1 MNEGFALELTHPWRL
16 LALAIGPV
24 VVYYFYR
31 SLVDFPR
38 WQRAVSLG
46 VRCVIVLLLVLAL
59 AGLTLLRPT
68 AERFVI
74 FAVDRSLSVG
84 AESTQAAEKFLAEA
98 TAAAD
103 GDRVAFLPFDVEP
116 GELETE
122 HKPPAASEPPQPAPT
137 AAPPVDKKTD
147 GDSPTPPTP
156 PPAPAAPLADTP
168 AAKGTNIAAALEA
181 AVASLSPGYVP
192 SVVLLSDGNQTT
204 GDALRAALAAGVPV
218 STVPL
223 ATRSEPEVQ
232 VSSVKLPAQVR
243 QGEPFY
249 VEVVLD
255 SNHDDEGLVEVYRGA
270 HRVVS
275 ERKPIKKG
283 ENRFRFQQTVTSE
296 RLANFT
302 ASVQGLAQ
310 DTLLDNNAD
319 SGLVFTAGKP
329 RVLVIESDP
338 RLIRELAVALEGEDI
353 QVDVRPPAGMP
364 DSLSDLQNYELL
376 VLSNVPATALT
387 GRQMEVARSYVQ
399 DLGGGFLMLGG
410 EQSFGLGGYY
420 KSTLEEILPVRSD
433 FEKEKEKPSLAM
445 VLVIDKSGSMGGDK
459 IEMAKS
465 AARSAVELLGNS
477 DHIAVLAFD
486 GDTYTI
492 SEMQS
497 ASNKG
502 RISDEISRIEASG
515 GTTMYPAMEQ
525 ANEILTATPAKLKH
539 VILLT
544 DGISSPGDFEGLAAT
559 MNSARITV
567 STVAVG
573 EGSDTALLEEIAKTG
588 NGRYYFTD
596 DPAAVPQIFAKETV
610 TASKAAINE
619 QPFVPVVVRATQA
632 FAGIDLETAPFLLGY
647 VTTRPKA
654 TSEVILA
661 TEKGDPLLVWWR
673 YGLGMTGA
681 FTSDAKARWAAE
693 WLPWPGYSKFWAQ
706 VVRHMMRKG
715 DAKGSAVEIVE
726 RGGRAKLSLDAADP
740 TGRYLNDV
748 ETEMTL
754 IDPQLGA
761 RKLPL
766 VQTAPGRYVVE
777 FDTPR
782 AGAYHVELTQKKNG
796 QELSRQSRGLTVG
809 YSDELR
815 LRPTNEALLKQI
827 ADVSGG
833 KAGVNATDVFAPDDR
848 RARRP
853 TPLWSWL
860 VWAAAGLLVLDV
872 ALRRIDLQNAW
883 RRGRGA
889 SAGTMGRGRPG
900 FNGSVGT
907 KPAVAPERV
916 KS

>member
-1 MNEGFALELTHPWRL
+1 MSTSGYALELTHPVRL
-16 LALAIGPV
+16 ICLAMIPV
-24 VVYYFYR
+24 LLYYFYR
-31 SLVDFPR
+31 SLVDMPR
-38 WQRAVSLG
+38 WQRRISLAVRTTIL
-46 VRCVIVLLLVLAL
+46 VLLVLAL
-59 AGLTLLRPT
+59 AGLTLLWPT
-68 AERFVI
+68 SEQFVI
-74 FAVDRSLSVG
+74 FAIDRSLSVG
-84 AESTQAAEKFLAEA
+84 QES

-103 GDRVAFLPFDVEP
+103 KFLDEAIANAGANRVAFLPFDKQPGKLQTERAEKSAEEP
-116 GELETE
+116 R
-122 HKPPAASEPPQPAPT
+122 PI
-137 AAPPVDKKTD
+137 
-147 GDSPTPPTP
+147 DSPAGNDSPATE
-156 PPAPAAPLADTP
+156 APAAMPTVIDTGDS
-168 AAKGTNIAAALEA
+168 GTNIEAALEA
-181 AVASLSPGYVP
+181 AIASLSPGYVP
-192 SVVLLSDGNQTT
+192 NIVLISDGNETA
-204 GDALRAALAAGVPV
+204 GDALKAALAAHVPI
-218 STVPL
+218 STVTL

-249 VEVVLD
+249 VEVVVD
-255 SNHDDEGLVEVYRGA
+255 ANHDDEGTIEVYRGA

-283 ENRFRFQQTVTSE
+283 ENRFRFQQTVTAE

-302 ASVQGLAQ
+302 ASVQGLKE

-319 SGLVFTAGKP
+319 SGLVFTSGKP

-338 RLIRELAVALEGEDI
+338 RLIREFATALEGEDI

-376 VLSNVPATALT
+376 VLSNVPAMDLSS
-387 GRQMEVARSYVQ
+387 RQMEVARSYVQ

-465 AARSAVELLGNS
+465 AARSAAELLGRS
-477 DHIAVLAFD
+477 DQLAVLAFD

-502 RISDEISRIEASG
+502 RISDDISRIEAGG
-515 GTTMYPAMEQ
+515 GTTMYPAMEE
-525 ANEILTATPAKLKH
+525 AYELLTSTPAKLKH

-544 DGISSPGDFEGLAAT
+544 DGVSSPGDFAGMAAT

-573 EGSDTALLEEIAKTG
+573 ADSDTAVLEEIAKTG

-610 TASKAAINE
+610 TASKSAINE
-619 QPFVPVVVRATQA
+619 QPFIPQVVRTTQA
-632 FAGIDLETAPFLLGY
+632 FSGIDLESAPFLLGY
-647 VTTRPKA
+647 VATRPKS

-681 FTSDAKARWAAE
+681 FTSDVKARWAAE

-715 DAKGSAVEIVE
+715 DAQGALVEIQQ
-726 RGGRAKLSLDAADP
+726 RAGKATLTLDAADP

-748 ETEMTL
+748 ETEMTV
-754 IDPQLGA
+754 IDPQLGT

-766 VQTAPGRYVVE
+766 VQTAPGRYTAE

-782 AGAYHVELTQKKNG
+782 SGAYHVELTQAKNG
-796 QELSRQSRGLTVG
+796 QQLSRQSRGLSVG

-815 LRPTNEALLKQI
+815 LRPSNETLLTRI
-827 ADVSGG
+827 AEASGG
-833 KAGVNATDVFAPDDR
+833 TANLAADKVFVPSDR
-848 RARRP
+848 TARRP
-853 TPLWSWL
+853 SPLWKWL
-860 VWAAAGLLVLDV
+860 VWAAVVLFVLDV
-872 ALRRIDLQNAW
+872 GLRRIDLSNLI
-883 RRGRGA
+883 RRRSVVKGPAMGTRGTNGVAA
-889 SAGTMGRGRPG
+889 SSNGGAARPQ
-900 FNGSVGT
+900 
-907 KPAVAPERV
+907 RV
-916 KS
+916 QS